1 MCPLWDARV
10 SLAQVL
16 HQVQR
21 LRAWRGGPF
30 NMIAAARHGARCGL
44 HAAQAEAAALELA
57 HRARL
62 VESSAAARENCGTHA
77 CERRELLE
85 SRRSGPPASAPGR
98 QTCSRSY
105 DVGLLT
111 TGLLAGI
118 HPTKYVAAIMSDT
131 PLAQAHRQASDE
143 AASPAGAVLCSARR
157 SRREER
163 SLQIKPRT
171 FRFGNGVPEIESRKY
186 KRIGRYI

>member
-62 VESSAAARENCGTHA
+62 VESSAAAREHCGTHA

-118 HPTKYVAAIMSDT
+118 HPTRYVAAIMSDT

-143 AASPAGAVLCSARR
+143 AALPVRCCARR
-157 SRREER
+157 
-163 SLQIKPRT
+163 
-171 FRFGNGVPEIESRKY
+171 GDHVARK
-186 KRIGRYI
+186 GRYR

>member
-1 MCPLWDARV
+1 MVPGVGCTPRKQKLQRS
-10 SLAQVL
+10 SLHTGHDSL
-16 HQVQR
+16 
-21 LRAWRGGPF
+21 
-30 NMIAAARHGARCGL
+30 N
-44 HAAQAEAAALELA
+44 
-57 HRARL
+57 HR
-62 VESSAAARENCGTHA
+62 AAARENCGTHA

-118 HPTKYVAAIMSDT
+118 HPTRYVAAIMSDT

-143 AASPAGAVLCSARR
+143 AALPVRCCARR
-157 SRREER
+157 
-163 SLQIKPRT
+163 
-171 FRFGNGVPEIESRKY
+171 GDHVARK
-186 KRIGRYI
+186 GRYR